1 MCDKIME
8 NYKPNMFQLQCL
20 KALEIQ
26 IEEGKGY
33 NEAEIG
39 RKMQVNRS
47 TISRCCKRYR
57 EEGCLEDKGFTR
69 KGAEFLEYYK
79 MIESDLY
86 HYFASIGINEQQQRQ
101 AVTGMFDTADIDT
114 IQKLCQKEKMH
125 LRYES
130 IGKNESK
137 EITKLTYEQLC
148 NSLKKG
154 IYQVAFSIYRQGKD
168 WQSLSMADQGFEKPA
183 YLHLK
188 GDKNY
193 LELAVRE
200 MKAMT
205 KGGAMLSGHIQ
216 TVKCRSSKD
225 VLTDLPIQD
234 KKIQIPFEDFEF
246 EQLSETEITGQIQL
260 FMTSSVG
267 EKRMPESMAT
277 LILKI

>member
-1 MCDKIME
+1 MCDKTME

-20 KALEIQ
+20 KAIQ

-47 TISRCCKRYR
+47 TISRCFKSYR
-57 EEGCLEDKGFTR
+57 EEGFLEDKEFTR
-69 KGAEFLEYYK
+69 KGKEFLEYYK
-79 MIESDLY
+79 MIEADLY

-101 AVTGMFDTADIDT
+101 AVNGMFDTADIDT

-125 LRYES
+125 LKYES

-137 EITKLTYEQLC
+137 EITKMTYEQLC
-148 NSLKKG
+148 SSLKKG

-267 EKRMPESMAT
+267 KKRMPESMAT

>member
-1 MCDKIME
+1 MCDKTME

-47 TISRCCKRYR
+47 TISRCFKRYR
-57 EEGCLEDKGFTR
+57 EEGFLEDKGFTR
-69 KGAEFLEYYK
+69 KGKEFLEYYK
-79 MIESDLY
+79 MIEADLY

-125 LRYES
+125 LKYES

-137 EITKLTYEQLC
+137 EITKMTYEQLC
-148 NSLKKG
+148 SSLKKG

-183 YLHLK
+183 SPPARGGRNGRGVRLAFLSVGGCAGVFHHGLRHRSGQSRT
-188 GDKNY
+188 GD
-193 LELAVRE
+193 RIRPS
-200 MKAMT
+200 
-205 KGGAMLSGHIQ
+205 GGGPRRRGGQ
-216 TVKCRSSKD
+216 TVGLAAGTADRNR
-225 VLTDLPIQD
+225 
-234 KKIQIPFEDFEF
+234 
-246 EQLSETEITGQIQL
+246 TGAARNARLRHRVPAPPRQPGPR
-260 FMTSSVG
+260 T
-267 EKRMPESMAT
+267 RRRA
-277 LILKI
+277 

>member
-1 MCDKIME
+1 MCDKTME

-47 TISRCCKRYR
+47 TISRCFKRYR
-57 EEGCLEDKGFTR
+57 EEEFLEDKGFTR

-101 AVTGMFDTADIDT
+101 AVNGMFDTADIDT

-125 LRYES
+125 LKYES

-137 EITKLTYEQLC
+137 EITKMTYEQLC
-148 NSLKKG
+148 SSLKKG

-277 LILKI
+277 LIVKL

>member
-1 MCDKIME
+1 MCDKTME

-47 TISRCCKRYR
+47 TISRCFKRYR
-57 EEGCLEDKGFTR
+57 EEGFLEDKEFTR
-69 KGAEFLEYYK
+69 KGKEFLEYYK
-79 MIESDLY
+79 MIEADLY

-101 AVTGMFDTADIDT
+101 AVTGMFETADIDT

-125 LRYES
+125 LKYES

-137 EITKLTYEQLC
+137 EITKMTYEQLC
-148 NSLKKG
+148 SSLKKG

>member
-1 MCDKIME
+1 
-8 NYKPNMFQLQCL
+8 
-20 KALEIQ
+20 
-26 IEEGKGY
+26 
-33 NEAEIG
+33 
-39 RKMQVNRS
+39 
-47 TISRCCKRYR
+47 
-57 EEGCLEDKGFTR
+57 
-69 KGAEFLEYYK
+69 
-79 MIESDLY
+79 
-86 HYFASIGINEQQQRQ
+86 
-101 AVTGMFDTADIDT
+101 MFDTADIDT

-125 LRYES
+125 LKYES

-137 EITKLTYEQLC
+137 EITKMTYEQLC
-148 NSLKKG
+148 SSLKKG

-168 WQSLSMADQGFEKPA
+168 WKSLSMADQGFEKPA

-277 LILKI
+277 LIVKL

>member
-1 MCDKIME
+1 MCDKTME

-26 IEEGKGY
+26 IKEGNGY

-39 RKMQVNRS
+39 RKMNVNRS
-47 TISRCCKRYR
+47 TISRCFKRYR
-57 EEGCLEDKGFTR
+57 KEGFLAEKGFCR
-69 KGAEFLEYYK
+69 KGKEFLEYYK
-79 MIESDLY
+79 MIEADLY
-86 HYFASIGINEQQQRQ
+86 HYFASIGINEEQQRQ

-125 LRYES
+125 LKYES

-137 EITKLTYEQLC
+137 EITKMSYEQIC
-148 NSLKKG
+148 HCLKVG
-154 IYQVAFSIYRQGKD
+154 IYEAAFSIYRQGKD

-183 YLHLK
+183 YLYLQE
-188 GDKNY
+188 NQRY
-193 LELAVRE
+193 LELTVKE

-205 KGGAMLSGHIQ
+205 KGGAILSGHIQ
-216 TVKCRSSKD
+216 SVKCRSSRD
-225 VLTDLPIQD
+225 VLTNLPIKD
-234 KKIQIPFEDFEF
+234 KKIQIPFADFEF

-277 LILKI
+277 LIVKF

>member
-1 MCDKIME
+1 MCDKTME

-47 TISRCCKRYR
+47 TISRCFKRYR
-57 EEGCLEDKGFTR
+57 EERFLEDKGFTR

>member
-1 MCDKIME
+1 MCDKTME

-47 TISRCCKRYR
+47 TISRCFKRYR
-57 EEGCLEDKGFTR
+57 EEGFLEDKGFTR
-69 KGAEFLEYYK
+69 KGKEFLEYYK
-79 MIESDLY
+79 MIEADLY

-168 WQSLSMADQGFEKPA
+168 WKSLSKTSISAF
-183 YLHLK
+183 
-188 GDKNY
+188 
-193 LELAVRE
+193 
-200 MKAMT
+200 
-205 KGGAMLSGHIQ
+205 KGG
-216 TVKCRSSKD
+216 
-225 VLTDLPIQD
+225 
-234 KKIQIPFEDFEF
+234 
-246 EQLSETEITGQIQL
+246 
-260 FMTSSVG
+260 
-267 EKRMPESMAT
+267 
-277 LILKI
+277 

>member
-1 MCDKIME
+1 MCDKTME

-47 TISRCCKRYR
+47 TISRCFKRYR
-57 EEGCLEDKGFTR
+57 EEGFLKDKEFTR
-69 KGAEFLEYYK
+69 KGKEFLEYYK
-79 MIESDLY
+79 MIEADLY

-101 AVTGMFDTADIDT
+101 AVNGMFDTADIDT

-125 LRYES
+125 LKYES

-137 EITKLTYEQLC
+137 EITKMTYEQLC
-148 NSLKKG
+148 SSLKKG

-277 LILKI
+277 LIVKL